1 MTAIARASGSSGA
14 LFEVSGTVPVNATWA
29 EDIYFTEDAAPFDL
43 TDMSFKM
50 TFRRSA
56 DQTSANYTL
65 STDDGTLSIEDDDD
79 SYARILRINVP
90 PGTFTETGDYIADL
104 ASEDT
109 DNKVISW
116 ANGIVSF
123 RNNPVSF

>member
-1 MTAIARASGSSGA
+1 MTSIARTSGNSGA
-14 LFEVSGTVPVNATWA
+14 LFDVSGTVPVNATWA
-29 EDIYFTEDAAPFDL
+29 EDIYFTEDAAPFVL
-43 TDMSFKM
+43 TDLSFKM
-50 TFRRSA
+50 TFRRDPAKTSA
-56 DQTSANYTL
+56 DYTL

-90 PGTFTETGDYIADL
+90 AGWFTEVGDFIADL

-109 DNKVISW
+109 ADKVISW

-123 RNNPVSF
+123 RNNPVTF